1 MEQIQ
6 DTKMNFRGQRFFVGI
21 DVHKKNWSVT
31 VKSNGL
37 ELKTFSM
44 ESSPEILE
52 KYLRNK
58 YPGGEYYS
66 AYEAGFSGYWINEE
80 LSKRGIKNIVVN
92 PSDIPTT
99 GKEKLGKS
107 DSVDSRKLA
116 RELENG
122 TLKGIYIPSRFE
134 QELRTLCRLRGAK
147 VRDIIRIKNRI
158 KGYLNFYGIP
168 IPEHNDCYHWTGK
181 FIKYL
186 EEKIEFEYRSGEEAL
201 SLCIEELKRTKE
213 QIAKIIREVREITRE
228 YGMEEKIKR
237 MYSSIPGVGYITAIT
252 LYAELMDM
260 KRFRRIE
267 ELASYVGLV
276 PTIKSSGEKEI
287 VLGLTIRNHRHLRNI
302 LIEAAWAAIRED
314 EAMYHYYCNLT
325 QRMNKKR
332 AIISVARK
340 LLNRIRR
347 VWLKEEE
354 YVYGIVR

>member
-1 MEQIQ
+1 MNKMQ
-6 DTKMNFRGQRFFVGI
+6 DTKIDFRGQRFFVGI

-52 KYLRNK
+52 SYLTRK
-58 YPGGEYYS
+58 YPGGDYYS
-66 AYEAGFSGYWINEE
+66 VYEAGFSGYWINEE
-80 LSKRGIKNIVVN
+80 LQKRGIKNIVVN

-134 QELRTLCRLRGAK
+134 QELRTLCRFREAK
-147 VRDIIRIKNRI
+147 VRDLTRIKNRI

-168 IPEHNDCYHWTGK
+168 IPEQSDCYHWSGK

-186 EEKIEFEYRSGEEAL
+186 EEKVGFEYPSGEETL
-201 SLCIEELKRTKE
+201 KFCLNELKHTKE
-213 QIAKIIREVREITRE
+213 QIAKITREIRAITRK
-228 YGMEEKIKR
+228 YGKEEKIKK
-237 MYSSIPGVGYITAIT
+237 MYSTIPGVGYITAIT

-276 PTIKSSGEKEI
+276 PTMRSSGEKEV
-287 VLGLTIRNHRHLRNI
+287 VLGLTIRNHRHLRNTI
-302 LIEAAWAAIRED
+302 IEAAWVAIRED
-314 EAMYHYYCNLT
+314 EAMYLYYCSLLK
-325 QRMNKKR
+325 RMDKKR